1 MMREALAGAIAMHWP
16 KAEVVCVADF
26 ASAQVAAASH
36 QPEVILC
43 DLGMPGALPLIG
55 VGEVRAAAPAARL
68 IVVTALEDDGLLLDL
83 FNLGIA
89 GFVPKASSGAIL
101 EAAIRLVLAGGT
113 YLPPRVIALTGT
125 NALEGPPPIRAAT
138 LSLTQRQIQVLQK
151 VASGASNKVIARELG
166 VSPATVKAHLAAL
179 MAVLGATNRMEA
191 TTKGRSMGL
200 IA

>member
-1 MMREALAGAIAMHWP
+1 MMREALAGTIAMHWP
-16 KAEVVCVADF
+16 MADVLRVTDF
-26 ASAQVAAASH
+26 PTAWAAAASN

-43 DLGMPGALPLIG
+43 DLGMPGAPPLVG
-55 VGEVRAAAPAARL
+55 VGKVRTAAPAARL
-68 IVVTALEDDGLLLDL
+68 MVVTALEDDGLLLDL

-113 YLPPRVIALTGT
+113 YLPPRMIALTG
-125 NALEGPPPIRAAT
+125 AIARDAPSSQRAAT

-151 VASGASNKVIARELG
+151 IALGSSNKEIARDLG
-166 VSPATVKAHLAAL
+166 VSPATVKAHVAAL
-179 MAVLGATNRMEA
+179 IAVLGATNRMEA
-191 TTKGRSMGL
+191 TAKGRSMGL